1 MEADARASAP
11 VNAQS
16 TELTVATAAEVL
28 SSEFQDDAVPAE
40 RRTPAA
46 EERKEVDPPA
56 LSDDIKVKL
65 KDGAEIPLRELK
77 RGYIS
82 RKTFTAKT
90 QALAEERARFED
102 LRAQVQHH
110 AGLVAELRQTL
121 DVVAAVLLPQQPDPS
136 LVDVDPQSW
145 KEQQADYEFK
155 MGLIAHAQQTA
166 RNEFEAAQAAREAE
180 GRDLVHRQLMARQQ
194 QQQKLLELMP
204 ELASPKEARRF
215 LEDAIDTM
223 AEYGCS
229 EGELGVMLNDW
240 RNFRIVSDLTRYLK
254 AKRSVPQV
262 KGKVA
267 GAPMLTGNRRM
278 DRAARSDRAAR
289 TKFEQ
294 FANSGRLDDA
304 AAILAQRMK
313 D

>member
-11 VNAQS
+11 VSES
-16 TELTVATAAEVL
+16 TELTVATAADVL
-28 SSEFQDDAVPAE
+28 SSEFHDDAGPAE
-40 RRTPAA
+40 RRTPAVR
-46 EERKEVDPPA
+46 EKEADPPR
-56 LSDDIKVKL
+56 LSDDTKVTL
-65 KDGAEIPLRELK
+65 KDGAELSVRELK

-90 QALAEERARFED
+90 QALAEERARFEE

-136 LVDVDPQSW
+136 LVDVDPQLW
-145 KEQQADYEFK
+145 KDQQAEYEFK

-166 RNEFEAAQAAREAE
+166 RNEFAAAQAARDAE

-194 QQQKLLELMP
+194 QQDKLLELMP
-204 ELASPKEARRF
+204 ELANPKEARRF
-215 LEDAIDTM
+215 QDDAIDTM

-229 EGELGVMLNDW
+229 EEELNVMLNDW
-240 RNFRIVSDLTRYLK
+240 RNFRIVRDLTRYQKALK
-254 AKRSVPQV
+254 SVPAV
-262 KGKVA
+262 KEKVA
-267 GAPMLTGNRRM
+267 GAPMLTGNLRM
-278 DRAARSDRAAR
+278 DRAARSDRVSR

-294 FANSGRLDDA
+294 FANTGRMEDA

>member
-1 MEADARASAP
+1 MEADARADAP

-28 SSEFQDDAVPAE
+28 SSDFHDDAVPAE
-40 RRTPAA
+40 RRTPAV
-46 EERKEVDPPA
+46 EEKEADPPA
-56 LSDDIKVKL
+56 LSDDTKVEL
-65 KDGAEIPLRELK
+65 KDGAELSLRELK

-90 QALAEERARFED
+90 QALAEERARFEE
-102 LRAQVQHH
+102 LRAQVERH
-110 AGLVAELRQTL
+110 AGLVAEMRQTL

-136 LVDVDPQSW
+136 LIDVDPQSW

-194 QQQKLLELMP
+194 QQDKLLEHMP
-204 ELASPKEARRF
+204 ELANPKEARRF
-215 LEDAIDTM
+215 QEEAIDTM

-229 EGELGVMLNDW
+229 IEELNTMLNDW
-240 RNFRIVSDLTRYLK
+240 RNFRIVRDLSRFQRALK
-254 AKRSVPQV
+254 SVPKV
-262 KGKVA
+262 KEKVA
-267 GAPMLTGNRRM
+267 GVPMLSSNKRM
-278 DRAARSDRAAR
+278 DRVARSDRAAR

>member
-1 MEADARASAP
+1 MEADARADAP

-40 RRTPAA
+40 RCTPAV

-56 LSDDIKVKL
+56 LSDDTKIRL
-65 KDGAEIPLRELK
+65 KDGAELPLRELK

-102 LRAQVQHH
+102 LRVQVQRH

-121 DVVAAVLLPQQPDPS
+121 DVVAAVLLPQQPDPT
-136 LVDVDPQSW
+136 LVDADPQLW
-145 KEQQADYEFK
+145 KDQQADYEFK

-166 RNEFEAAQAAREAE
+166 RNEFEAAQAARDAE
-180 GRDLVHRQLMARQQ
+180 GRDFLHRQLQARQQ
-194 QQQKLLELMP
+194 QQDKLLEVMP

-215 LEDAIDTM
+215 QEEAIDTM

-229 EGELGVMLNDW
+229 VEELNVMLNDW
-240 RNFRIVSDLTRYLK
+240 RNFRIVRDLSRYLK

-262 KGKVA
+262 KEKVA
-267 GAPMLTGNRRM
+267 GAPLLTSNRRM
-278 DRAARSDRAAR
+278 DRVARSDRAAR
-289 TKFEQ
+289 TKFEHFQ
-294 FANSGRLDDA
+294 NTGRLDDA
-304 AAILAQRMK
+304 AAIIAQRMRE
-313 D
+313 